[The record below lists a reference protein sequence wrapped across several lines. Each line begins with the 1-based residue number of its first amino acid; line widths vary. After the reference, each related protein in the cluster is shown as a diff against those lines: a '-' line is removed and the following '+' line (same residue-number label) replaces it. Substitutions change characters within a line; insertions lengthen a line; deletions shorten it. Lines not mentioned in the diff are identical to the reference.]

1 MGTIILEA
9 LACVIGAGS
18 FIFLFYTLLNVILD
32 LQPSLYSNFKYS
44 RHQMRQKVKSKKQW
58 SEDERSTHDIE
69 LTFES
74 FKRFVSLNSEGW
86 TWKKE
91 YGIYD
96 CNPCFQLSRRD
107 YYYIRFKT
115 YRDYMKA
122 AAYWQELNERKSK
135 EKQQLVEAKN
145 TAEFLAI
152 QKQRAKDAEEQ
163 AARQMRESEEQIME
177 ILERLKSEPM
187 AVGHIESAP
196 IAVGHIEQTPSG
208 TVTVSDTGKRL
219 TVTQGWMDMQPIQD
233 SYYVLCGDGK
243 VLKFLTRLEAEQE
256 YMKHL

>member
-1 MGTIILEA
+1 MGTILLEIF
-9 LACVIGAGS
+9 ACVIGIGS
-18 FIFLFYTLLNVILD
+18 FTFLLYALIDIITDF
-32 LQPSLYSNFKYS
+32 QPSLYSNFKYS
-44 RHQMRQKVKSKKQW
+44 RRQMRKKVKSKKEW
-58 SEDERSTHDIE
+58 SEDKYSTHDIE

-74 FKRFVSLNSEGW
+74 FKRFVSLNPDGW

-96 CNPCFQLSRRD
+96 CNPCFQPSRRD

-115 YRDYMKA
+115 YRDYVKA
-122 AAYWQELNERKSK
+122 AAYWQESNERKSK

-177 ILERLKSEPM
+177 ILERLKN
-187 AVGHIESAP
+187 ESVTLIP
-196 IAVGHIEQTPSG
+196 TPVDEGKTITLSG
-208 TVTVSDTGKRL
+208 SPETY
-219 TVTQGWMDMQPIQD
+219 W
-233 SYYVLCGDGK
+233 K
-243 VLKFLTRLEAEQE
+243 V
-256 YMKHL
+256 